1 MRKRDKKLEIAQ
13 TDRAGMI
20 VFVLKGDLTSGTVSK
35 LNDVI
40 DKLSDIEGG
49 IELDCTEL
57 TSVSGAGFEAL
68 LRLTKMVRAFG
79 KKCVLTN
86 VTEAV
91 YDNFNTTGLVDILTI
106 ERIKDGV

>member
-1 MRKRDKKLEIAQ
+1 MEIAQ
-13 TDRAGMI
+13 TERGG
-20 VFVLKGDLTSGTVSK
+20 VTLFVLKGELTSGTVSK
-35 LNDVI
+35 LNDMI
-40 DKLSDIEGG
+40 DKLSDIEDG

-91 YDNFNTTGLVDILTI
+91 YDHFSATGLAEILTI
-106 ERIKDGV
+106 ERLKDGI